1 MDTINFL
8 KFAANSVSLRKT
20 KKRAEYMPH
29 DNITQIRKTLKWD
42 KKPLK
47 WAAKNEMKRTGVIF
61 FTLPS
66 IYSQIRAS
74 ITPKIVLKH
83 QSLEN

>member
-47 WAAKNEMKRTGVIF
+47 QAAKNEMKRTGVIF
-61 FTLPS
+61 FMLPS
-66 IYSQIRAS
+66 IYSKIRVS
-74 ITPKIVLKH
+74 VPLK
-83 QSLEN
+83 LY